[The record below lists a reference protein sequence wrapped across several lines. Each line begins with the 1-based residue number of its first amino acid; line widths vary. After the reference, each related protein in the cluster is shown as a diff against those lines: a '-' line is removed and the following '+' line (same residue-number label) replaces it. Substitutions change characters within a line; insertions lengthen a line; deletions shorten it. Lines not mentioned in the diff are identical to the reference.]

1 MKKIKIAL
9 LGMWLL
15 LWVIAGIEH
24 FYYGKEMSVWS
35 ATLLLTLLFLAYN
48 VHKGLNDQAGSFR
61 TTALGLWSGA
71 DFEKQN
77 LKI

>member
-1 MKKIKIAL
+1 MGIKKIKIAL

-24 FYYGKEMSVWS
+24 FFYGKEMSVWS

-48 VHKGLNDQAGSFR
+48 VHKGLND
-61 TTALGLWSGA
+61 
-71 DFEKQN
+71 
-77 LKI
+77 

>member
-1 MKKIKIAL
+1 MKKLKITL

-24 FYYGKEMSVWS
+24 FHYGKEMSVWS

-48 VHKGLNDQAGSFR
+48 VQKGLND
-61 TTALGLWSGA
+61 
-71 DFEKQN
+71 
-77 LKI
+77 